1 MRKKINEQVRILFEN
16 CRATRHRGVITI
28 IGDRAKDQV
37 INLFNLW
44 LSIRQ
49 TDESAPTGLP
59 RILWCYKDDLGFSSH
74 QKKRKKEINKQM
86 KQGLYEAETEN
97 PFELFLNSSDIRYCY
112 YKDTQSIL
120 GNTFEILVLQ
130 DFEGITANILCR
142 TIETISGGGVVFLML
157 KSMNTLKQLYSMAM
171 DVHSRYRTDAFSEV
185 QPLFNERLMLSL
197 ASSEGVLFMDD
208 ELNLLNLSSI
218 QQKSVVA
225 TVDDDEEETESPVVR
240 SIKVASKNHVDLIES
255 LKTNKIIHSILKL
268 TKTIDQA
275 KVVLF
280 LLDSIAN
287 KNTKSANLLS
297 RGLQNA
303 AEKSEIVFLSA
314 GRGRGKSAALGLSIA
329 GALAYNCGNIC
340 ITAATPENLKTVFE
354 FLGIGL
360 ESLGYKKNLD
370 FMIAMDANNNPKQL
384 TFYFATEVN
393 GSADNS
399 SAKENGVQGN
409 KSMKIVKQLVTYVSP
424 DSKNLNCNLL
434 VIDEAA
440 AIPVTSVKPL
450 IMSNNCPV
458 FISSTVHG
466 YEGTGRSLSIKLID
480 EIRKQGSGNSGRYL
494 REIEMII
501 PIRYGIQDP
510 IENWLNS
517 FLCLDSTSPVALKN
531 TLPHPKDCK
540 LYFVQ
545 KSTLFSYNKSSEKF
559 LKSLWSLF
567 VSSHYKNSPNDLQL
581 LADAPAHALA
591 VLLGPID
598 SSNKKGEIPD
608 ILVAIQLAFEGGIK
622 SSTVEHNRGRGMR
635 PSGDLVPW
643 TLAEQFLDQDIF
655 NIMGARVVRIATH
668 PGATKLGYGSKAL
681 ELLEKFFKGETIGK
695 DNVFSFEQ
703 FSAAVDN
710 SQSNAQGSGLSG
722 IESSLVPKK
731 HLPPLLKSIDD
742 LTPPELVYLSVSF
755 GLTKEL
761 FRFWD
766 KNGFQTVYVRHTKN
780 DVTGEHTSIMV
791 KGLNNEVLNFGFFF
805 REFKK
810 RFTSLLRSDFNE
822 LDMLMSLHMLQ
833 PNLTTSTNETEE
845 TSEPVDSRVFEIL
858 FSEFDLA
865 RLEAYSKNTVEHFMI
880 KDLLPRISELFFLN
894 KFSKDVKLSLSQAAI
909 LIGFG
914 LQRKSLEEISEVMR
928 LDYSQV
934 LALYN
939 KMIKRLTKNIK
950 EAIENSTAKAIGF
963 SERTNAN
970 VPELTPV
977 KLDSENLMGTIV
989 QKRKVPPMKP
999 PGPSSEHKN
1008 GDSGKNKK
1016 VKHE

>member
-1 MRKKINEQVRILFEN
+1 M
-16 CRATRHRGVITI
+16 
-28 IGDRAKDQV
+28 GDRAKDQV

-49 TDESAPTGLP
+49 TDDSAPTGLP

-74 QKKRKKEINKQM
+74 QKKRKKEINKQV

-142 TIETISGGGVVFLML
+142 TIETIAGGGVVFLML
-157 KSMNTLKQLYSMAM
+157 KSMTTLKQLYSMAM

-225 TVDDDEEETESPVVR
+225 INEEDDEEVEDPVVK
-240 SIKVASKNHVDLIES
+240 SIRVASKNHIDLIES

-303 AEKSEIVFLSA
+303 AEKHETVFLSA

-354 FLGIGL
+354 FLSIGL
-360 ESLGYKKNLD
+360 EALGHKKNLD
-370 FMIAMDANNNPKQL
+370 FMVAMDADNNPKQL
-384 TFYFATEVN
+384 TFYFAAEVN
-393 GSADNS
+393 GASENA
-399 SAKENGVQGN
+399 NGVQGG
-409 KSMKIVKQLVTYVSP
+409 KSMRIVKQLVTYVSP
-424 DSKNLNCNLL
+424 DSKNLNCSLL

-458 FISSTVHG
+458 LISSTVHG

-517 FLCLDSTSPVALKN
+517 FLCLDSTTPVPLKN

-545 KSTLFSYNKSSEKF
+545 KTTLFSYNKSSEKF

-581 LADAPAHALA
+581 LADAPAHTLA

-622 SSTVEHNRGRGMR
+622 SSTVEHNRGRGIR

-655 NIMGARVVRIATH
+655 NIMGARIVRIATH

-681 ELLEKFFKGETIGK
+681 ELLEKFFKGEAIGK
-695 DNVFSFEQ
+695 EDTLPFER
-703 FSAAVDN
+703 FSAAFDS
-710 SQSNAQGSGLSG
+710 SQQNAQGAGPNS

-731 HLPPLLKSIDD
+731 HLPPLLKPIED
-742 LTPPELVYLSVSF
+742 LSPPDMSYLSVSF

-761 FRFWD
+761 FRFWN
-766 KNGFQTVYVRHTKN
+766 KNSFQTVYVRQSKN
-780 DVTGEHTSIMV
+780 DVTGEHTAIMIR
-791 KGLNNEVLNFGFFF
+791 GLNHDSLNFDFFF

-810 RFTSLLRSDFNE
+810 RFTSLLGSDFCA
-822 LDMLMSLHMLQ
+822 LDMLMALHMLQ
-833 PNLTTSTNETEE
+833 PNLTTSTSDSDEHSNEK
-845 TSEPVDSRVFEIL
+845 SDSRVFEVL

-865 RLEAYSKNTVEHFMI
+865 RLEAYSKNAVEHFMI
-880 KDLLPRISELFFLN
+880 KDLLPKISELFFLN
-894 KFSKDVKLSLSQAAI
+894 KFAKDVKLSLSQAAI

-950 EAIENSTAKAIGF
+950 EAIESSTAKAIGF
-963 SERTNAN
+963 SEKPNAN
-970 VPELTPV
+970 IPELAPV

-989 QKRKVPPMKP
+989 QKRKMA
-999 PGPSSEHKN
+999 PGQSAGFSGEHRN
-1008 GDSGKNKK
+1008 GDGAKNKK
-1016 VKHE
+1016 VKHG